1 MSTEAYRGHAAQC
14 LWIAERTADPQ
25 DRASLVSMAQ
35 AWLLLAR
42 QAEKNAPANSGGE
55 TAKPPEGLRH
65 EDNGE
70 G

>member
-1 MSTEAYRGHAAQC
+1 MSTEPYRGRAAQC

-25 DRASLVSMAQ
+25 DKASLISMAQ

-42 QAEKNAPANSGGE
+42 QAKKNASANFGSE
-55 TAKPPEGLRH
+55 TAKPPEGLSR
-65 EDNGE
+65 EDGGE

>member
-14 LWIAERTADPQ
+14 FWIAERTADPQ
-25 DRASLVSMAQ
+25 DRASLISMAQ

-42 QAEKNAPANSGGE
+42 QAEKNAPANSGCE
-55 TAKPPEGLRH
+55 IAKSPEGFSY
-65 EDNGE
+65 ENNGE